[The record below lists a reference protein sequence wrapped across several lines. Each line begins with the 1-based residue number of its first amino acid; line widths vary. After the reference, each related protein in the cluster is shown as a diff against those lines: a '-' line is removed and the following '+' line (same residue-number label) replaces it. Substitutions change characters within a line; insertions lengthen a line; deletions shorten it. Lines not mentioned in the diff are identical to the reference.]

1 MTNEEFIQ
9 SIALEGEEWRTIGGW
24 EGYYMVSSFGRII
37 SLERSFYKKDGK
49 YFHVGAKILKP
60 NVTEHNG
67 ILYNYICFRKNSAR
81 TVKAIHRLVAEA
93 FIPNP
98 HNYTDVDHI
107 DRNGLN
113 NHISN
118 LRWCSRKMNM
128 LNESTRRVMSSSQ
141 HKKVLPTLRKP
152 VVQLRNNIV
161 IKVFNSIFEA
171 EKCYGYSGPM
181 IVAVCKGRHHTHRG
195 CQWMYLS
202 DYESLTNKS
211 KNALPAPI
219 IADYPQ

>member
-9 SIALEGEEWRTIGGW
+9 SIALGGEEWRDIVGY
-24 EGYYMVSSFGRII
+24 EGAYMVSNLGRII
-37 SLERSFYKKDGK
+37 STERIRKCKDGK
-49 YFHVGAKILKP
+49 EFSHHARLLKP
-60 NVTEHNG
+60 NTTLHNG
-67 ILYNYICFRKNSAR
+67 IYYNYACLYKNSR
-81 TVKAIHRLVAEA
+81 KKLIAIHRLVAEA

-98 HNYTDVDHI
+98 NNYTDVDHI

-161 IKVFNSIFEA
+161 VKVFNSIFEA

-181 IVAVCKGRHHTHRG
+181 IVAVCKGRHHTHKG

-211 KNALPAPI
+211 KNSLPAPI
-219 IADYPQ
+219 TADYPQ